1 MEIHVEVPVKDVLI
15 ISIICQRNQTLN
27 KKVSSENYFFE
38 LISEENRFILIENES
53 IEKSNSWQDGLDLEK
68 QNLKQHFFKNQIK
81 QIIFTG
87 SNLRIHSASKKLIL
101 LR

>member
-53 IEKSNSWQDGLDLEK
+53 IEKSNSWQDGLDFEK
-68 QNLKQHFFKNQIK
+68 QNLKQQHFF
-81 QIIFTG
+81 
-87 SNLRIHSASKKLIL
+87 
-101 LR
+101 

>member
-1 MEIHVEVPVKDVLI
+1 MHVEVPVKDVLI

-68 QNLKQHFFKNQIK
+68 QNLKQQHFF
-81 QIIFTG
+81 
-87 SNLRIHSASKKLIL
+87 
-101 LR
+101 

>member
-68 QNLKQHFFKNQIK
+68 QNLKQQHFF
-81 QIIFTG
+81 
-87 SNLRIHSASKKLIL
+87 
-101 LR
+101 